1 MSFSVKLLRTT
12 IELIFVFL
20 DVTRYAAREA
30 LPLAGAP

>member
-20 DVTRYAAREA
+20 DVARYAAREA